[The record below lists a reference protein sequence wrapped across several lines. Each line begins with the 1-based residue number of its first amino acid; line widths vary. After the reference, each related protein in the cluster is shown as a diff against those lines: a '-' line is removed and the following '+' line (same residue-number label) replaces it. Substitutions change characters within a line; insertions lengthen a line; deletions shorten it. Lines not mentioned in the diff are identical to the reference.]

1 VKLEEESEK
10 IHKLQRIVKKPLT
23 RDLRVAIFG
32 EKEFLGEEDI
42 LSSGYY
48 TSTVIC
54 TSAEGELLTMNKK
67 VNFEEDF
74 PPKKNFRIL

>member
-1 VKLEEESEK
+1 MKLSETEK
-10 IHKLQRIVKKPLT
+10 SPHKLQRIVKKPLV

-54 TSAEGELLTMNKK
+54 TSAEAELLTMNKK
-67 VNFEEDF
+67 VINQSVRKFF
-74 PPKKNFRIL
+74 